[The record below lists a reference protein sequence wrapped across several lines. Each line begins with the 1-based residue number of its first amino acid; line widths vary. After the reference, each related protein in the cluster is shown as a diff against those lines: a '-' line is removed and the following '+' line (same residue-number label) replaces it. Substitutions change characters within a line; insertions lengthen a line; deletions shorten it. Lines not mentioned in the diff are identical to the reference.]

1 MFFDI
6 VFMIQHWIL
15 YPASSKTSV
24 TTPAT
29 TPAAAGGRDEEDGD
43 GGERVRL
50 LASREERGRRGTARG
65 AKRADD

>member
-15 YPASSKTSV
+15 YPASSK
-24 TTPAT
+24 TPAT

>member
-15 YPASSKTSV
+15 YPASSKA
-24 TTPAT
+24 PAT
-29 TPAAAGGRDEEDGD
+29 MPAAAGGRDEEDGD